1 MKIKA
6 FKNELSGHIQ
16 VPGSKS
22 HTIRALILASL
33 AEGTSHISNPLPSAD
48 CLSTSKAIPLIGAE
62 LENDLATMEKDKVWT
77 VKGAGNK
84 VHLPT
89 NVIDV
94 GNSGSLLY
102 FLSPIAATFEGWSI
116 FTGDESIRKRPVAH
130 VVDVL
135 NQLGAEAHIS
145 QPGATTCPML
155 IKGPIDCKAKV
166 DTDGAVSSQ
175 YISGLMMS
183 AIRMNGTL
191 KIELSDPKET
201 PYLTMTQKWLEHVG
215 VNCRISD
222 DFKHIEVDGPV
233 NLKAFDTTIPSD
245 WEAVAFPL
253 MAGLITDSKITI
265 DNIDIGGT
273 QGDDAI
279 VDIFRSVGGDIT
291 VDEDKKFLVVC
302 GGKRLTT
309 ENLPG
314 KELHVKISGFP
325 DAICAIAATAC
336 FIEGTTVIE
345 DAEVCRR
352 KETDR
357 IKVLKSE
364 LEKLGGNVEEGPDYM
379 IIHGHSP
386 IKADGTKN
394 PEFKMHGGE
403 VDSYLDHRIAMSMA
417 CLGLGLADG
426 ETVTVKDAEC
436 CNVSFPHFFEVM
448 NGIGA
453 NFKAL

>member
-62 LENDLATMEKDKVWT
+62 LENDLATMENDKVWT

-291 VDEDKKFLVVC
+291 VDKDKKFLVVR